1 MVSNPALARTIT
13 GVGFGALS
21 QSDIKQISVKRVTNS
36 STFDSLLHPLP
47 GGLYDPAFGAFLDNP

>member
-1 MVSNPALARTIT
+1 MVSNPALARTISS
-13 GVGFGALS
+13 VGFGALS
-21 QSDIKQISVKRVTNS
+21 GDEVKHISVKRVTNS

>member
-1 MVSNPALARTIT
+1 MNFNPTFNRAISS
-13 GVGFGALS
+13 VGFAVLS
-21 QSDIKQISVKRVTNS
+21 EDEIQKVSVKRVTNS

>member
-1 MVSNPALARTIT
+1 MSLNPAFNRTISS
-13 GVGFGALS
+13 VGFAALS
-21 QSDIKQISVKRVTNS
+21 QNEIQKISVKRITNS

>member
-1 MVSNPALARTIT
+1 MNFNPTFNRTISS
-13 GVGFGALS
+13 VGFAALS
-21 QSDIKQISVKRVTNS
+21 KDEIQQISVKRITNS